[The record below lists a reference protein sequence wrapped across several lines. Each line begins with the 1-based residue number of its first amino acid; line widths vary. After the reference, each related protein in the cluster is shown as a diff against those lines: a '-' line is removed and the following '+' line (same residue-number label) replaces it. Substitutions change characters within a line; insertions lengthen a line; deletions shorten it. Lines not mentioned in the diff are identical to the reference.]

1 VNFNA
6 ALPTNDDYQFL
17 GKKEKEKEKEKENR
31 RKDKKRIKLL
41 FLYFGGFLIN
51 LLLIP
56 L

>member
-17 GKKEKEKEKEKENR
+17 GKKEKEKEKENR